1 VTRSRLAEAL
11 RPANL
16 LGYALG
22 IFFLLPVL
30 WLVITGFTPPKG
42 LGKFPPELLPWPPS
56 MTNFSRAFGEND
68 FLGFLINTV
77 IVGVVTTVLVLLLGI
92 PAAYALARTA
102 MRGKAAILI
111 GLVTIS
117 MFPPI
122 GVIPPLYVALR
133 TIGWLNSYQAL
144 VLPYLAFNLP
154 FAIWILRNTFRE
166 VPEEIEQAGEI
177 DGAPTWRIIVQLVVP
192 QAVPGIFVAGIF
204 TFVACSTEFLMA
216 LSFNSNSDVQT
227 VPVGIALF
235 GGQFEMPYGT
245 IFAASAASLLPLV
258 ILVLV
263 FGRWIVSGLS
273 QGSMKG

>member
-1 VTRSRLAEAL
+1 VTRSRLAEAV
-11 RPANL
+11 RPNNL
-16 LGYALG
+16 FGYALG
-22 IFFLLPVL
+22 ILFLLPVL
-30 WLVITGFTPPKG
+30 WLVITGVTPPRG
-42 LGKFPPELLPWPPS
+42 LGKFPPDLLPWPPS
-56 MTNFSRAFGEND
+56 MTNFQRAFGEND

-77 IVGVVTTVLVLLLGI
+77 IVGAVTTLLVLVLGI

-144 VLPYLAFNLP
+144 IVPYLAFNLP

-166 VPEEIEQAGEI
+166 IPEEIEQAGEI
-177 DGAPTWRIIVQLVVP
+177 DGAPMWRIIVQLVVP

>member
-1 VTRSRLAEAL
+1 MTRSRLAETV
-11 RPANL
+11 RPHNL

-22 IFFLLPVL
+22 ILFLLPVI
-30 WLVITGFTPPKG
+30 WLVITGVTPPRG
-42 LGKFPPELLPWPPS
+42 LGKFPPDLLPLPPS

-77 IVGVVTTVLVLLLGI
+77 IVGAVTTLLVLLLGI
-92 PAAYALARTA
+92 PAAYALSRTA
-102 MRGKAAILI
+102 MGGKATILI

-166 VPEEIEQAGEI
+166 IPEEIEQAGEI
-177 DGAPTWRIIVQLVVP
+177 DGAPMWRIIGQLVVP
-192 QAVPGIFVAGIF
+192 QALPGIFVAGIF

-216 LSFNSNSDVQT
+216 LSFNTNSDVQT

-245 IFAASAASLLPLV
+245 IFAASAASLLPL
-258 ILVLV
+258 ILLVLV

-273 QGSMKG
+273 QGAVKG

>member
-1 VTRSRLAEAL
+1 MTRSRLAEAV

-16 LGYALG
+16 LGYALA

-30 WLVITGFTPPKG
+30 WLVITALTPPRG
-42 LGKFPPELLPWPPS
+42 LGEFPPDLLPWPPS

-77 IVGVVTTVLVLLLGI
+77 IIGVVTTLLVLLLGI

-133 TIGWLNSYQAL
+133 TLGWLNSYQAL

-154 FAIWILRNTFRE
+154 FAIWILRNTFRDI
-166 VPEEIEQAGEI
+166 PDEIEQAGEI